1 MSKNLR
7 ICDSSIL
14 YEVASRLYAKHSV
27 KTRLRQYLRL
37 SVCPFDRIISAVP
50 IGSRVLDIGCG
61 TGLLLGLLI
70 DLGRASSAVGFD
82 VNPEVIQRAQQMAEV
97 NGFGGSVMFTNQSI
111 DCVWPTVGELFDAV
125 TMIDVMH
132 HLPPALQRGVFMRA
146 ATVLRPGGVMIYKDM
161 ARKPTWM
168 ALANRLH
175 DLVSY
180 TDWIHYADIEDNIR
194 YARES
199 GLVERKIETFSRVW
213 YRHEMMVLIR
223 K

>member
-1 MSKNLR
+1 MVDLAPLFFR
-7 ICDSSIL
+7 VPLCEI
-14 YEVASRLYAKHSV
+14 ASRLYSEHATT
-27 KTRLRQYLRL
+27 TRLRQYLRL
-37 SVCPFDRIISAVP
+37 SVCPFDRIVSAVP
-50 IGSRVLDIGCG
+50 QGSRVLDIGCG

-70 DLGRASSAVGFD
+70 DLGRTSSAVGFD
-82 VNPEVIQRAQQMAEV
+82 VNPKVIQSAQQMAEV
-97 NGFGGSVMFTNQSI
+97 NGFGTSVLFTNQSI
-111 DCVWPTVGELFDAV
+111 DCVWPTTGGLFDVV

-132 HLPPALQRGVFMRA
+132 HLPPALQRGVFTRA
-146 ATVLRPGGVMIYKDM
+146 AAVLRPGGMMIYKDM

-175 DLVSY
+175 DLVSFA
-180 TDWIHYADIEDNIR
+180 DWIHYADIGDNIR

-199 GLVERKIETFSRVW
+199 ELVGRDIESFTRLW